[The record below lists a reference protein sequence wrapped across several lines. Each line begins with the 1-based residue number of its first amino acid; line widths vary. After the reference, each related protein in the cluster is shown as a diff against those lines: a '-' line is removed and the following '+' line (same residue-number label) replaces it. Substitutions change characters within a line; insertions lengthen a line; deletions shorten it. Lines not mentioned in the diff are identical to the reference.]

1 MQKKK
6 KETSWMNKHIVRDHE
21 GEEGQVEFGWKV
33 TGKFKRPL
41 QRQVS
46 EAYNINKKKA
56 VENLNSKKE
65 FNGQNIRRWRIDND
79 ITLCR

>member
-1 MQKKK
+1 M
-6 KETSWMNKHIVRDHE
+6 
-21 GEEGQVEFGWKV
+21 

-41 QRQVS
+41 QRQIS
-46 EAYNINKKKA
+46 ESFNIDKKKA
-56 VENLNSKKE
+56 EENLNSKKE